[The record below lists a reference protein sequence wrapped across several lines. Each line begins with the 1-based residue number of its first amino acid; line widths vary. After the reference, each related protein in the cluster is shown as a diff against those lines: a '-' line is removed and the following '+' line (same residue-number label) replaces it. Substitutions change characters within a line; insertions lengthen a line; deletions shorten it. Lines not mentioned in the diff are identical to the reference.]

1 MQRNASFILA
11 AVFGLIIV
19 LLSSVFTVDQRQYA
33 VVFQFGEIRS
43 VYSQPGLAMKMP
55 LVQNIR
61 FYDKRIL
68 TLDSSEPDLFFTSEN
83 NPILVDAY
91 VKWRISDVRKFYI
104 SNAGGDEAVAGAR
117 INPIITSSLREEIGR
132 RVMRDAV
139 TGERDYIMTTVMK
152 KARADRRISDM
163 GVEIVDVRIKR
174 VELPTTVSE
183 SVYGNMATERTRV
196 ANELR
201 SQGSAAAEK
210 IKADADRQREVIV
223 AEAYRDA
230 QKVKGEGDA
239 KAAAI
244 YNQAFGQNPEFY
256 AFYRSLEAYRSSFKN
271 KGDVI
276 VVEPNSDFFKYLKS
290 TGRSAK

>member
-11 AVFGLIIV
+11 LLFGLIV
-19 LLSSVFTVDQRQYA
+19 LVSASVFTVDQRKYA
-33 VVFQFGEIRS
+33 VVFQFGEIRD
-43 VYSQPGLAMKMP
+43 VYDKPGLAAKIP
-55 LVQNIR
+55 LVQNVR

-68 TLDSSEPDLFFTSEN
+68 TLDSSDPDMFFTSEN

-91 VKWRISDVRKFYI
+91 VKWRISDVRKFYV
-104 SNAGGDEAVAGAR
+104 SFAGGDEAVAIPR
-117 INPIITSSLREEIGR
+117 ISSIITSSLREEIGR
-132 RVMRDAV
+132 RVLRDAV
-139 TGERDYIMTTVMK
+139 TGERDDIMATVMR
-152 KARADRRISDM
+152 KARTDRRISDM

-201 SQGSAAAEK
+201 SQGIAAAEK
-210 IKADADRQREVIV
+210 IKADADRQREVII

-230 QKVKGEGDA
+230 QKIKGEGDA

-244 YNQAFGQNPEFY
+244 YNQAFGQSPEFY
-256 AFYRSLEAYRSSFKN
+256 TFYRSLEAYRASFKN
-271 KGDVI
+271 KSDVL
-276 VVEPNSDFFKYLKS
+276 VVEPNSDFFKYLKNA
-290 TGRSAK
+290 GRNTK

>member
-1 MQRNASFILA
+1 MQRNASFFLSA
-11 AVFGLIIV
+11 LFALVIV
-19 LLSSVFTVDQRQYA
+19 LTTSVFTVDQRQYA

-43 VYSQPGLAMKMP
+43 VYSQPGLALKWP
-55 LVQNIR
+55 LVQNVR

-91 VKWRISDVRKFYI
+91 VKWRIKDVRKFYV
-104 SNAGGDEAVAGAR
+104 SLSGGDEAVAATR

-201 SQGSAAAEK
+201 SQGMAAAEK

-230 QKVKGEGDA
+230 QKIKGEGDA

-244 YNQAFGQNPEFY
+244 YAGAFGQNPEFY
-256 AFYRSLEAYRSSFKN
+256 AFYRSLEAYRASFKD
-271 KGDVI
+271 KSDVI
-276 VVEPNSDFFKYLKS
+276 VVEPNTDFFKYLKS
-290 TGRSAK
+290 SGRVAK

>member
-1 MQRNASFILA
+1 MQRNASFLLSA
-11 AVFGLIIV
+11 LFALIIV
-19 LLSSVFTVDQRQYA
+19 LTASVFTVDQRQYA
-33 VVFQFGEIRS
+33 VVFQFGEIRT
-43 VYSQPGLAMKMP
+43 VYSEPGLALKWP
-55 LVQNIR
+55 LVQNVR

-68 TLDSSEPDLFFTSEN
+68 TMDSSEPDQFYTSEN

-91 VKWRISDVRKFYI
+91 VKWRINDARKFYV
-104 SNAGGDEAVAGAR
+104 SFTGGDEAAAEKR
-117 INPIITSSLREEIGR
+117 IGSIITSSLRGEIGR
-132 RVMRDAV
+132 RVLRDVV
-139 TGERDYIMTTVMK
+139 TGERDNIMSAVMK
-152 KARADRRISDM
+152 KARANREISDM

-201 SQGSAAAEK
+201 SQGIAASEK

-230 QKVKGEGDA
+230 QKIKGDGDA

-244 YNQAFGQNPEFY
+244 YAGAFGQNPEFY
-256 AFYRSLEAYRSSFKN
+256 AFYRSLAAYRASFKD

-290 TGRSAK
+290 TGRTAK